1 MKVIDIENHFV
12 THLWIETLKNNKNY
26 PKFDDKKGLGYYDD
40 SWMPVTDSGTSDKL
54 LDLGEDRLKLMDKVG
69 IDYAH
74 LSLTA
79 PGAESFDV
87 ETSKKVAKDANDTIA
102 KAVKKYPDRIG
113 GFITLAPK
121 DPEWSVKEIERCVNE
136 LGLWGWH
143 THSNYGDSY
152 LDEKRYWPI
161 LKKCEELGMPIYL
174 HPTVTAAKDL
184 REFGICLSSPTF
196 GFGVD
201 TQYCFLRMIHRGV
214 FDAFPKLKVIL
225 GHFGE
230 TLPFTADRVNAA
242 YRQGYG
248 QPLKKIDGGYSK
260 APEYYIRH
268 NLWTTSSGNYLPQ
281 ALYCTRDV
289 LGKEKVI
296 MATDYPYEKIELG
309 VDMIVND
316 NSLPDEEKEL
326 YLCDNAKALGF
337 GKNI

>member
-1 MKVIDIENHFV
+1 
-12 THLWIETLKNNKNY
+12 
-26 PKFDDKKGLGYYDD
+26 
-40 SWMPVTDSGTSDKL
+40 
-54 LDLGEDRLKLMDKVG
+54 
-69 IDYAH
+69 
-74 LSLTA
+74 
-79 PGAESFDV
+79 
-87 ETSKKVAKDANDTIA
+87 
-102 KAVKKYPDRIG
+102 
-113 GFITLAPK
+113 
-121 DPEWSVKEIERCVNE
+121 
-136 LGLWGWH
+136 
-143 THSNYGDSY
+143 
-152 LDEKRYWPI
+152 
-161 LKKCEELGMPIYL
+161 MPIYL

-184 REFGICLSSPTF
+184 REFGICLSSPIF

-296 MATDYPYEKIELG
+296 MATDYPYEK
-309 VDMIVND
+309 NRAW
-316 NSLPDEEKEL
+316 S
-326 YLCDNAKALGF
+326 
-337 GKNI
+337 